1 MKSEI
6 RVWGARHTLHIQNGK
21 SPFGSVVSSVPWVG
35 AYQVLKDSGH
45 HHRVGCGG
53 DVPRNTWAPEPSLY
67 CSGEPADKPVLIPPA
82 CCGHQARRMGQ
93 HPACALTGTP
103 APGPHP
109 HIFC

>member
-21 SPFGSVVSSVPWVG
+21 SPFGSMVSSVPWVG
-35 AYQVLKDSGH
+35 AYQMVKDSGD

-82 CCGHQARRMGQ
+82 HQARGWDST
-93 HPACALTGTP
+93 PPGAPCALTGTP